1 LIVLV
6 TLEEVHAYGAELERW
21 LRMRVHPI
29 AVKMLKGREDVP
41 EGAVIPTRD
50 WGHKFSLCQAFA
62 KAQRDGL
69 TVAMFKGDM
78 WCFEPVVGLGL
89 VESIPYF
96 LEGNH
101 RYPDSVRTLE
111 DAGEWCRNM
120 PHLEHGKY
128 QGIVVGP
135 VNTCSF
141 MPEVVTMHV
150 NGMQMSQLL
159 IVKNWIDGRDVH
171 AQLSGHAVCNYAVVP
186 PLLSGECTVAI
197 PCKGDRRLA
206 MAQDDEIMFSLSG
219 NAPRIRGG
227 QQVPAGAQ
235 LGDSDDPGVQGG
247 VRPEAGLR
255 RARGDARHGPQ
266 EVAATGP
273 EVPEILRRCRIR
285 ISILHQSIQRRGAW
299 TPRREFDSTRA
310 SKSVQD
316 GSR

>member
-1 LIVLV
+1 
-6 TLEEVHAYGAELERW
+6 LEEVHELGTELERW

-41 EGAVIPTRD
+41 LDAVIPTRD

-62 KAQRDGL
+62 KAQRDGI
-69 TVAMFKGDM
+69 TVAMFKEDM

-89 VESIPYF
+89 AESIPYF
-96 LEGNH
+96 EEGNH

-120 PHLEHGKY
+120 PHLEYGLYK
-128 QGIVVGP
+128 GIVVAP
-135 VNTCSF
+135 VNTCSY
-141 MPEVVTMHV
+141 MPQVVTMHV

-206 MAQDDEIMFSLSG
+206 MAQDDEIMFSLLPEMLLDFIEG
-219 NAPRIRGG
+219 TRFLQEHNWGIPML
-227 QQVPAGAQ
+227 QEYKEEYDLKPAYAQ
-235 LGDSDDPGVQGG
+235 LGEMLGMDLKKSP
-247 VRPEAGLR
+247 
-255 RARGDARHGPQ
+255 
-266 EVAATGP
+266 
-273 EVPEILRRCRIR
+273 
-285 ISILHQSIQRRGAW
+285 
-299 TPRREFDSTRA
+299 PREQMYQ
-310 SKSVQD
+310 KY
-316 GSR
+316 

>member
-1 LIVLV
+1 MV
-6 TLEEVHAYGAELERW
+6 TLEEVHELGTELERW

-41 EGAVIPTRD
+41 GDAVIPTRD

-62 KAQRDGL
+62 KAQRDGQ
-69 TVAMFKGDM
+69 TVAMFKEDM

-89 VESIPYF
+89 AESIPYF
-96 LEGNH
+96 EEGNH

-120 PHLEHGKY
+120 PHLEYGVYK
-128 QGIVVGP
+128 GIAVAP

-141 MPEVVTMHV
+141 MPQVVTMHV

-171 AQLSGHAVCNYAVVP
+171 SQLSGHAVCNYAVVP

-206 MAQDDEIMFSLSG
+206 MAQDDEIMFSLLPDMLPDFVEGTQFLQEHNWGIPMLQEYKDEYDLKPAYAELGEMLGMDLKKSP
-219 NAPRIRGG
+219 PRE
-227 QQVPAGAQ
+227 QKYQ
-235 LGDSDDPGVQGG
+235 
-247 VRPEAGLR
+247 
-255 RARGDARHGPQ
+255 
-266 EVAATGP
+266 
-273 EVPEILRRCRIR
+273 
-285 ISILHQSIQRRGAW
+285 
-299 TPRREFDSTRA
+299 
-310 SKSVQD
+310 KY
-316 GSR
+316 